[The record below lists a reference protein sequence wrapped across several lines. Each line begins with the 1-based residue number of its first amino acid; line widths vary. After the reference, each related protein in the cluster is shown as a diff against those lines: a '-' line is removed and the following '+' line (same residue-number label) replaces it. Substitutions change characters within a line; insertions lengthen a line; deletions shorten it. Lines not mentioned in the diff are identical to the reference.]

1 MAYLTPDAEKI
12 RADLLRD
19 LKNQLPDADTAPD
32 SDYFV
37 RASSVASVAEGLYQH
52 QAWVVRQIFP
62 DTADSDYLALHA
74 RTRGLKKKSPTTA
87 KGLAGISGSP
97 GSVLPAGSQIRGERL
112 AITTTADVKLTVGTA
127 DVPVAAIQS
136 GVSGNLDTPVMAE
149 LVSAPMG
156 INGRV
161 VVKSLAGGT
170 DEESDGELLD
180 RLLDIIRRPPAGG
193 NQYDYRRWAMEV
205 PGVSSAWVYPIR
217 RGAGTV
223 DIAITSAGGLAS
235 DEIIRNVQAHIDD
248 VRPVTARNALVLS
261 PQLRRIDFD
270 VIIRAEGVTLEQ
282 LRPDVER
289 TIRDAMARIAP
300 GQPLIRSN
308 IETLISLLPGVT
320 DRTIVTPA
328 ANVIAQV
335 DGKRLEWLLPGVIS
349 VRDK

>member
-19 LKNQLPDADTAPD
+19 LKNQLPDADIAPD

-62 DTADSDYLALHA
+62 DTSDSDYLALHA
-74 RTRGLKKKSPTTA
+74 RTRGLKRKPPTTA

-112 AITTTADVKLTVGTA
+112 AVTTTADVKLTAGTA
-127 DVPVAAIQS
+127 DVPVTAVQS
-136 GVSGNLDTPVMAE
+136 GVSGNLDTQVLAE

-161 VVKSLAGGT
+161 VVKSLVGGT
-170 DEESDGELLD
+170 DEESDGELLE

-193 NQYDYRRWAMEV
+193 NRYDYRRWAMEV

-270 VIIRAEGVTLEQ
+270 VIVKAEGVTLEQ
-282 LRPDVER
+282 LRPEVEK

-328 ANVIAQV
+328 GNVIAQV
-335 DGKRLEWLLPGVIS
+335 DGKHLEWLLPGVIS

>member
-19 LKNQLPDADTAPD
+19 LKNQLPDADTGKD
-32 SDYFV
+32 SDFYV

-74 RTRGLKKKSPTTA
+74 RTRGLKKKPPTTA
-87 KGLAGISGSP
+87 KGLADISGSP
-97 GSVLPAGSQIRGERL
+97 GSVLPAGSQIRGENL
-112 AITTTADVKLTVGTA
+112 AIMTTADVKFTTGTA
-127 DVPVAAIQS
+127 QAPVTAIQS
-136 GVSGNLDTPVMAE
+136 GTSGNLAAPVVAE

-156 INGRV
+156 VNGRV
-161 VVKSLAGGT
+161 VVKFLAGGT

-193 NQYDYRRWAMEV
+193 NQYDYRRWAMET
-205 PGVSSAWVYPIR
+205 PGVTSAWVYPVR
-217 RGAGTV
+217 RGVGTV

-261 PQLRRIDFD
+261 PQLRYVDFD
-270 VIIRAEGVTLEQ
+270 VIVKAEGVTLEQ

-289 TIRDAMARIAP
+289 TIRGAMTRIAP
-300 GQPLIRSN
+300 GQPLIRSS

-335 DGKRLEWLLPGVIS
+335 DGKHLEWLLPGVIN
-349 VRDK
+349 VRAK

>member
-19 LKNQLPDADTAPD
+19 LKNQLPDADIAPD

-62 DTADSDYLALHA
+62 DTSDSDYLALHA
-74 RTRGLKKKSPTTA
+74 RTRGLKKKPPTTA

-112 AITTTADVKLTVGTA
+112 AVTTTADVKLTAGTA
-127 DVPVAAIQS
+127 DVPVTAVQS
-136 GVSGNLDTPVMAE
+136 GVSGNLDTQVMAE

-161 VVKSLAGGT
+161 VVKSLVGGT
-170 DEESDGELLD
+170 DEENDGELLD

-193 NQYDYRRWAMEV
+193 NRYDYRRWAMEV

-217 RGAGTV
+217 RGTGTV

-270 VIIRAEGVTLEQ
+270 VIVKVEGVTLEQ

-328 ANVIAQV
+328 GNVIAQV
-335 DGKRLEWLLPGVIS
+335 DGKRLEWLLSGVIS

>member
-19 LKNQLPDADTAPD
+19 LKNQLPDADIAPD

-62 DTADSDYLALHA
+62 DTSDSDYLALHA
-74 RTRGLKKKSPTTA
+74 RTRGLKKKPPTTA

-97 GSVLPAGSQIRGERL
+97 GSVLPAGSQIRGESL
-112 AITTTADVKLTVGTA
+112 AVTTTADVKLTAGTA
-127 DVPVAAIQS
+127 DVPVSSIQS

-149 LVSAPMG
+149 LVSAPIG

-193 NQYDYRRWAMEV
+193 NRYDYRRWAMEV

-270 VIIRAEGVTLEQ
+270 VIVKAEGVTLEQ

>member
-62 DTADSDYLALHA
+62 DTSDSDYLALHA
-74 RTRGLKKKSPTTA
+74 RTRGLKKKPPTTA

-97 GSVLPAGSQIRGERL
+97 GSVLPAGSQIRGESL
-112 AITTTADVKLTVGTA
+112 AVTTTADVKLTAGTA
-127 DVPVAAIQS
+127 DVPVTAIQS
-136 GVSGNLDTPVMAE
+136 GVSGNLDTQVMAE

-161 VVKSLAGGT
+161 VVKSLTGGT

-193 NQYDYRRWAMEV
+193 NRYDYRRWAMEV

-270 VIIRAEGVTLEQ
+270 VIVKAEGVTLEQ

>member
-19 LKNQLPDADTAPD
+19 LKNQLPDADIAPD

-62 DTADSDYLALHA
+62 DTSDSDYLALHA
-74 RTRGLKKKSPTTA
+74 RTRGLKKKPPTTA

-97 GSVLPAGSQIRGERL
+97 GSVLPAGSQIRGEGL
-112 AITTTADVKLTVGTA
+112 SITTTTDVKLTTGTA
-127 DVPVAAIQS
+127 DVPVTALQS
-136 GVSGNLDTPVMAE
+136 GVSGNLASPVTAE

-193 NQYDYRRWAMEV
+193 NRYDYRRWAMEV

-270 VIIRAEGVTLEQ
+270 VIVKAEGVTLER
-282 LRPDVER
+282 LRTDVER

-335 DGKRLEWLLPGVIS
+335 DGKRLEWLLPGVIR
-349 VRDK
+349 VRDR

>member
-19 LKNQLPDADTAPD
+19 LKNQLPDADTGPD
-32 SDYFV
+32 SDFYV

-74 RTRGLKKKSPTTA
+74 RTRGLKKKPPTTA
-87 KGLAGISGSP
+87 KGQADISGSP
-97 GSVLPAGSQIRGERL
+97 GSVLPAGSQIRGENL
-112 AITTTADVKLTVGTA
+112 AIMTTADVKFTTGTA
-127 DVPVAAIQS
+127 QSPVTAIQS
-136 GVSGNLDTPVMAE
+136 GASGNLAAPVVAE

-156 INGRV
+156 VNGRV

-193 NQYDYRRWAMEV
+193 NQYDYRRWAMET
-205 PGVSSAWVYPIR
+205 PGVTSAWVYPIR
-217 RGAGTV
+217 RGVGTV

-235 DEIIRNVQAHIDD
+235 DEVIRNVQAHIDD

-261 PQLRRIDFD
+261 PQLRYVDFD
-270 VIIRAEGVTLEQ
+270 VIVKAEGVTLEQ
-282 LRPDVER
+282 LRPEVEK
-289 TIRDAMARIAP
+289 TIRGAMTRIAP
-300 GQPLIRSN
+300 GQPLIRSS

-335 DGKRLEWLLPGVIS
+335 DGKHLEWLLPGVIN
-349 VRDK
+349 VRAK

>member
-19 LKNQLPDADTAPD
+19 LKNQLPDADIAPD

-62 DTADSDYLALHA
+62 DTSDSDYLALHA
-74 RTRGLKKKSPTTA
+74 RTRGLKKKPPTTA

-97 GSVLPAGSQIRGERL
+97 GSVLPAGSQIRGEGL
-112 AITTTADVKLTVGTA
+112 AITTTADVKLTAGTA
-127 DVPVAAIQS
+127 DVPVTAVQS
-136 GVSGNLDTPVMAE
+136 GVSGNLAALVMAE

-270 VIIRAEGVTLEQ
+270 VIVKAEGVTLEQ

-289 TIRDAMARIAP
+289 TIRGAMARIAP

-328 ANVIAQV
+328 GNVIAQV

>member
-97 GSVLPAGSQIRGERL
+97 GSVLPAGSQIRGENL
-112 AITTTADVKLTVGTA
+112 AITTTADVKLTAGTA
-127 DVPVAAIQS
+127 DVPVTAIQS
-136 GVSGNLDTPVMAE
+136 GVSGNLDTQVMAE

-270 VIIRAEGVTLEQ
+270 VIVKVEGVTLEQ

>member
-19 LKNQLPDADTAPD
+19 LKNQLPDADIAPD

-62 DTADSDYLALHA
+62 DTSDSDYLALHA
-74 RTRGLKKKSPTTA
+74 RTRGLKKKPPTTA

-97 GSVLPAGSQIRGERL
+97 GSVLPAGSQIRGEGL
-112 AITTTADVKLTVGTA
+112 AITTTADVKLTAGTA
-127 DVPVAAIQS
+127 DVPVSSIQS
-136 GVSGNLDTPVMAE
+136 GASGNLDTPVMAE

-193 NQYDYRRWAMEV
+193 NRYDYRRWAMEV

-270 VIIRAEGVTLEQ
+270 VIVKAEGVTLEQ

>member
-1 MAYLTPDAEKI
+1 MAYLTPDAEQI

-19 LKNQLPDADTAPD
+19 LKNQLPDADTGPD
-32 SDYFV
+32 SDYYV

-62 DTADSDYLALHA
+62 DTSDSDYLALHA
-74 RTRGLKKKSPTTA
+74 RTRGLKKKPPTTA
-87 KGLAGISGSP
+87 RGLADISGSS
-97 GSVLPAGSQIRGERL
+97 GSMLPAGSQIRGENL
-112 AITTTADVKLTVGTA
+112 AVMTTADVTFTGGMA
-127 DVPVAAIQS
+127 EAPVTAIQS
-136 GVSGNLDTPVMAE
+136 GSSGNLTSPVMAE

-156 INGRV
+156 VNGRV
-161 VVKSLAGGT
+161 VVKCLAGGT

-205 PGVSSAWVYPIR
+205 PGVTSAWVYPVR
-217 RGAGTV
+217 RGVGTV

-248 VRPVTARNALVLS
+248 IRPVTAKNALVLS
-261 PQLRRIDFD
+261 PQLRYVDFD
-270 VIIRAEGVTLEQ
+270 VIVKAQGVPLEQ
-282 LRPDVER
+282 LRPEVDKTVR
-289 TIRDAMARIAP
+289 GAMARIAP
-300 GQPLIRSN
+300 GQPLIRSS

-328 ANVIAQV
+328 ANVIARV
-335 DGKRLEWLLPGVIS
+335 DGTRLEWLLPGTVT

>member
-12 RADLLRD
+12 RANLLRD
-19 LKNQLPDADTAPD
+19 LKNQLPDADITPD

-62 DTADSDYLALHA
+62 DTSDSDYLALHA
-74 RTRGLKKKSPTTA
+74 RTRGLKRKPPTTA

-112 AITTTADVKLTVGTA
+112 AVTTTADVKLTAGTA
-127 DVPVAAIQS
+127 DVPVTAVQS
-136 GVSGNLDTPVMAE
+136 GVSGNLDTQVMAE

-161 VVKSLAGGT
+161 VVKSLVGGT

-193 NQYDYRRWAMEV
+193 NRYDYRRWAMEV

-261 PQLRRIDFD
+261 PQLRRVDFD
-270 VIIRAEGVTLEQ
+270 VIVKAEGVTMEQ

-320 DRTIVTPA
+320 DRTIVTPV

>member
-19 LKNQLPDADTAPD
+19 LKNQLPDADIAPD

-62 DTADSDYLALHA
+62 DTSDSDYLALHA
-74 RTRGLKKKSPTTA
+74 RTRGLKKKPPTTA

-112 AITTTADVKLTVGTA
+112 AVTTTADVKLTAGTA
-127 DVPVAAIQS
+127 DVPVTAVQS
-136 GVSGNLDTPVMAE
+136 GVSGNLDTQVMAE

-161 VVKSLAGGT
+161 VVKSLVGGT

-193 NQYDYRRWAMEV
+193 NRYDYRRWAMEV
-205 PGVSSAWVYPIR
+205 PGVSNAWVYPIR

-270 VIIRAEGVTLEQ
+270 VIVKVEGVTLEQ

-328 ANVIAQV
+328 GNVIAQV

>member
-19 LKNQLPDADTAPD
+19 LKNQLPDADIAPD

-62 DTADSDYLALHA
+62 DTSDSDYLALHA
-74 RTRGLKKKSPTTA
+74 RTRGLKKKPPTTA

-112 AITTTADVKLTVGTA
+112 AVTTTADVKLTAGTA
-127 DVPVAAIQS
+127 DVPVTAVQS
-136 GVSGNLDTPVMAE
+136 GVSGNLDTQVMAE

-161 VVKSLAGGT
+161 VVKSLVGGT

-193 NQYDYRRWAMEV
+193 NRYDYRRWAMEV

-270 VIIRAEGVTLEQ
+270 VIVKAEGVTLEQ

-328 ANVIAQV
+328 GNVIAQV
-335 DGKRLEWLLPGVIS
+335 DGKHLEWLLPGAIN

>member
-19 LKNQLPDADTAPD
+19 LKNQLPDADIAPD

-62 DTADSDYLALHA
+62 DTSDSDYLALHA
-74 RTRGLKKKSPTTA
+74 RTRGLKKKPPTTA

-97 GSVLPAGSQIRGERL
+97 GSVLPAGSQIRGEGL
-112 AITTTADVKLTVGTA
+112 SITTTTDVKLTTGTA
-127 DVPVAAIQS
+127 DVPVTAIQS
-136 GVSGNLDTPVMAE
+136 GVSGNLDTQVMAE

-193 NQYDYRRWAMEV
+193 NRYDYRRWAMEV

-270 VIIRAEGVTLEQ
+270 VIVKAEGVTLER
-282 LRPDVER
+282 LRTDVER
-289 TIRDAMARIAP
+289 TIRDAIARIAP

-335 DGKRLEWLLPGVIS
+335 DGKRLEWLLPGVIR
-349 VRDK
+349 VRDR

>member
-19 LKNQLPDADTAPD
+19 LKNQLPDADIAPD

-62 DTADSDYLALHA
+62 DTSDSDYLALHA
-74 RTRGLKKKSPTTA
+74 RTRGLKKKPPTTA

-97 GSVLPAGSQIRGERL
+97 GSVLPAGSQIRGEGL
-112 AITTTADVKLTVGTA
+112 AITTTTDVKLTAGTA
-127 DVPVAAIQS
+127 DVPVTAIQS
-136 GVSGNLDTPVMAE
+136 GVSGNLASPVTAE

-193 NQYDYRRWAMEV
+193 NRYDYRRWAMEV

-270 VIIRAEGVTLEQ
+270 VIVKAEGVTLER
-282 LRPDVER
+282 LRTDVER

-335 DGKRLEWLLPGVIS
+335 DGKRLEWLLPGVIR
-349 VRDK
+349 VRDR

>member
-19 LKNQLPDADTAPD
+19 LKNQLPDADIAPD

-62 DTADSDYLALHA
+62 DTSDSDYLALHA
-74 RTRGLKKKSPTTA
+74 RTRGLKKKPPTTA

-112 AITTTADVKLTVGTA
+112 AVTTTADVKLTAGTA
-127 DVPVAAIQS
+127 DVPVTAVQS
-136 GVSGNLDTPVMAE
+136 GVSGNLDTQVMAE

-156 INGRV
+156 INDRV
-161 VVKSLAGGT
+161 VVKSLVGGT

-193 NQYDYRRWAMEV
+193 NRYDYRRWAMEV
-205 PGVSSAWVYPIR
+205 PGVSNAWVYPIR

-270 VIIRAEGVTLEQ
+270 VIVKVEGVTLEQ

-328 ANVIAQV
+328 GNVIAQV

>member
-19 LKNQLPDADTAPD
+19 LKNQLPDADIAPD

-62 DTADSDYLALHA
+62 DTSDSDYLALHA
-74 RTRGLKKKSPTTA
+74 RTRGLKRKPPTTA

-112 AITTTADVKLTVGTA
+112 AVTTTADVKLTAGTA
-127 DVPVAAIQS
+127 DVPVTAVQS
-136 GVSGNLDTPVMAE
+136 GVSGNLDTQVIAE

-161 VVKSLAGGT
+161 VVKSLVGGT
-170 DEESDGELLD
+170 DEENDGELLD

-270 VIIRAEGVTLEQ
+270 VIVKAEGVTLEQ

-328 ANVIAQV
+328 GNVIAQV
-335 DGKRLEWLLPGVIS
+335 DDKHLEWLLPGAIN

>member
-19 LKNQLPDADTAPD
+19 LKNQLPDADITPD

-62 DTADSDYLALHA
+62 DTSDSDYLALHA
-74 RTRGLKKKSPTTA
+74 RTRGLKRKPPTTA

-112 AITTTADVKLTVGTA
+112 AVTTTADVKLTAGTA
-127 DVPVAAIQS
+127 DVPVTAVQS
-136 GVSGNLDTPVMAE
+136 GVSGNLDTQVTAE

-161 VVKSLAGGT
+161 VVKSLVGGT

-193 NQYDYRRWAMEV
+193 NRYDYRRWAMEV

-270 VIIRAEGVTLEQ
+270 VIVKAEGVTLEQ

-289 TIRDAMARIAP
+289 TIRAAMARIAP

-328 ANVIAQV
+328 GNVIAQV

>member
-1 MAYLTPDAEKI
+1 MAYLTPAAEKI

-19 LKNQLPDADTAPD
+19 LKNQLPDTDTGPD
-32 SDYFV
+32 SDYYV

-62 DTADSDYLALHA
+62 DTADSDYLLLHA
-74 RTRGLKKKSPTTA
+74 RTRGLQKKPPTTA
-87 KGLAGISGSP
+87 RGTADISGSP
-97 GSVLPAGSQIRGERL
+97 GSRLPAGSQIRGEGL
-112 AITTTADVKLTVGTA
+112 AVMTTADVTFTSDTA
-127 DVPVAAIQS
+127 EAPVTATQS
-136 GVSGNLDTPVMAE
+136 GVSGNLDTPVLAE

-156 INGRV
+156 VNGRV
-161 VVKSLAGGT
+161 IVKSLTGGT
-170 DEESDGELLD
+170 DEESDAELLD

-193 NQYDYRRWAMEV
+193 NRYDYRRWAMET
-205 PGVSSAWVYPIR
+205 PGVTSAWVYPIR
-217 RGAGTV
+217 RGVGTV

-261 PQLRRIDFD
+261 PQLVRVDFD
-270 VIIRAEGVTLEQ
+270 VVVQAQGVMLEV
-282 LRPDVER
+282 LRPEVENA
-289 TIRDAMARIAP
+289 IRGAMARIAP

-335 DGKRLEWLLPGVIS
+335 DGKHLEWLLPGLIN
-349 VRDK
+349 VRAK

>member
-37 RASSVASVAEGLYQH
+37 RASSVASVAEGVYQH

-74 RTRGLKKKSPTTA
+74 RTRGLKKKPPTTA
-87 KGLAGISGSP
+87 TGLAGISGSP
-97 GSVLPAGSQIRGERL
+97 GSVLPAGSQIRGEGL
-112 AITTTADVKLTVGTA
+112 AVTTIADVKLAAVTA
-127 DVPVAAIQS
+127 DVPVTAIQS
-136 GVSGNLDTPVMAE
+136 GISGNLDSPVMAE

-156 INGRV
+156 INDRV
-161 VVKSLAGGT
+161 IVKSLAGGT

-270 VIIRAEGVTLEQ
+270 VIVKAEGVTPEQ

-300 GQPLIRSN
+300 GRPLIRSN

-328 ANVIAQV
+328 GNVIAQV

>member
-1 MAYLTPDAEKI
+1 MAYLTPDAEQI

-19 LKNQLPDADTAPD
+19 LKNQLPDADTGPD
-32 SDYFV
+32 SDYYV

-62 DTADSDYLALHA
+62 DTSDSDYLALHA
-74 RTRGLKKKSPTTA
+74 RTRGLKRKPPTTA
-87 KGLAGISGSP
+87 RGLADISGSP
-97 GSVLPAGSQIRGERL
+97 GAMLPAGSQIRGENL
-112 AITTTADVKLTVGTA
+112 AVMTTADVTFTGGTA
-127 DVPVAAIQS
+127 EAPVTAIQS
-136 GVSGNLDTPVMAE
+136 GSSGNLTSPVMAE

-156 INGRV
+156 VNGRV
-161 VVKSLAGGT
+161 VVKALAGGT

-205 PGVSSAWVYPIR
+205 PGVTSAWVYPVR
-217 RGAGTV
+217 RGVGTV

-261 PQLRRIDFD
+261 PQLRYVDFD
-270 VIIRAEGVTLEQ
+270 VIVKARGVPLEQ
-282 LRPDVER
+282 LRPEVDKTVR
-289 TIRDAMARIAP
+289 GAMVRIAP
-300 GQPLIRSN
+300 GQPLIRSS

-328 ANVIAQV
+328 ANVIARV
-335 DGKRLEWLLPGVIS
+335 DGRHLEWLLPGTVT

>member
-37 RASSVASVAEGLYQH
+37 RASSAASVAEGLYQH

-62 DTADSDYLALHA
+62 DTSDSDYLALHA
-74 RTRGLKKKSPTTA
+74 RTRGLKKKPPTTA

-97 GSVLPAGSQIRGERL
+97 GSVLPAGSQIRGENL
-112 AITTTADVKLTVGTA
+112 AITTTADVKLTAGTA
-127 DVPVAAIQS
+127 DVPVTAVQS
-136 GVSGNLDTPVMAE
+136 GVSGNLDTQVTAE

-193 NQYDYRRWAMEV
+193 NRYDYRRWAMET
-205 PGVSSAWVYPIR
+205 PGVTSAWVYPIR
-217 RGAGTV
+217 RGVGTV

-270 VIIRAEGVTLEQ
+270 VIVKAEGVTMEQ

-328 ANVIAQV
+328 GNVIAQV
-335 DGKRLEWLLPGVIS
+335 DGKHLEWLLPGVIS

>member
-19 LKNQLPDADTAPD
+19 LKNQLPDADIAPD

-62 DTADSDYLALHA
+62 DTSDSDYLALHA
-74 RTRGLKKKSPTTA
+74 RTRGLKKKPPTTA

-112 AITTTADVKLTVGTA
+112 AVTTTADVKLTAGTA
-127 DVPVAAIQS
+127 DVPVTAIQS
-136 GVSGNLDTPVMAE
+136 GVSGNLDTQVMAE

-193 NQYDYRRWAMEV
+193 NRYDYRRWAMEV

-270 VIIRAEGVTLEQ
+270 VIVKAEGVTLEQ

>member
-19 LKNQLPDADTAPD
+19 LKNQLPDADIAPD

-62 DTADSDYLALHA
+62 DTSDSDYLALHA
-74 RTRGLKKKSPTTA
+74 RTRGLKKKPPTTA

-97 GSVLPAGSQIRGERL
+97 GSVLPAGSQIRGESL
-112 AITTTADVKLTVGTA
+112 AVTTTADVKLTAGTA
-127 DVPVAAIQS
+127 DVPVTAIQS
-136 GVSGNLDTPVMAE
+136 GVSGNLDTQVMAE

-193 NQYDYRRWAMEV
+193 NRYDYRRWAMEV

-270 VIIRAEGVTLEQ
+270 VIVKAEGVTLEQ

>member
-62 DTADSDYLALHA
+62 DTSDSDYLALHA
-74 RTRGLKKKSPTTA
+74 RTRGLKRKPPTTA

-97 GSVLPAGSQIRGERL
+97 GSVLPAGSQIRGENL
-112 AITTTADVKLTVGTA
+112 AVTTTADVKLTAGMA
-127 DVPVAAIQS
+127 DVPVTAIQS
-136 GVSGNLDTPVMAE
+136 GVSGNLDTQVMAE

-161 VVKSLAGGT
+161 VVKSLMGGT

-193 NQYDYRRWAMEV
+193 NRYDYRRWAMEV

-248 VRPVTARNALVLS
+248 
-261 PQLRRIDFD
+261 
-270 VIIRAEGVTLEQ
+270 
-282 LRPDVER
+282 
-289 TIRDAMARIAP
+289 
-300 GQPLIRSN
+300 
-308 IETLISLLPGVT
+308 
-320 DRTIVTPA
+320 
-328 ANVIAQV
+328 
-335 DGKRLEWLLPGVIS
+335 
-349 VRDK
+349 

>member
-74 RTRGLKKKSPTTA
+74 RTRGLKKKPPTTA
-87 KGLAGISGSP
+87 KGLVGISGSP
-97 GSVLPAGSQIRGERL
+97 GSVLPAGSQIRGENL
-112 AITTTADVKLTVGTA
+112 AVTTTADVKLTAGTA
-127 DVPVAAIQS
+127 DVPVTAIQS
-136 GVSGNLDTPVMAE
+136 GVSGNLDTQVAAE

-193 NQYDYRRWAMEV
+193 NRYDYRRWAMET
-205 PGVSSAWVYPIR
+205 PGVTSAWVYPIR
-217 RGAGTV
+217 RGVGTV

-270 VIIRAEGVTLEQ
+270 VIVKAEGVTLEQ

-320 DRTIVTPA
+320 DRMIVTPA
-328 ANVIAQV
+328 ANVTARV
-335 DGKRLEWLLPGVIS
+335 DGKHLEWLLPGLIN
-349 VRDK
+349 VRAK

>member
-19 LKNQLPDADTAPD
+19 LKNQLPDADIAPD

-74 RTRGLKKKSPTTA
+74 RTRGLKKKPPTTA

-97 GSVLPAGSQIRGERL
+97 GSVLPAGSQIRGENL
-112 AITTTADVKLTVGTA
+112 AVTTTTDVKLTAGTA
-127 DVPVAAIQS
+127 DVPVTAVQS
-136 GVSGNLDTPVMAE
+136 GVSGNLDTQVMAE

-161 VVKSLAGGT
+161 VVKSLVGGT

-193 NQYDYRRWAMEV
+193 NRYDYRRWAMEV

-270 VIIRAEGVTLEQ
+270 VIIKAEGVTPEQ

-320 DRTIVTPA
+320 DRTIVTPTG
-328 ANVIAQV
+328 NVIAQV

>member
-1 MAYLTPDAEKI
+1 MAYLTPDAEQI

-19 LKNQLPDADTAPD
+19 LKNQLPDADTGPD
-32 SDYFV
+32 SDYYV

-62 DTADSDYLALHA
+62 DTSDSDYLALHA
-74 RTRGLKKKSPTTA
+74 RTRGLKKKPPTTA
-87 KGLAGISGSP
+87 RGLADISGSP
-97 GSVLPAGSQIRGERL
+97 GAMLPAGSQIRGENL
-112 AITTTADVKLTVGTA
+112 AVMTTADVTFTGGTA
-127 DVPVAAIQS
+127 EAPVTAIQS
-136 GVSGNLDTPVMAE
+136 GSSGNLASPVMAE

-156 INGRV
+156 VNGRV
-161 VVKSLAGGT
+161 VVKALAGGT

-180 RLLDIIRRPPAGG
+180 RLLDVIRRPPAGG

-205 PGVSSAWVYPIR
+205 PGVTSAWVYPVR
-217 RGAGTV
+217 RGVGTV

-248 VRPVTARNALVLS
+248 IRPVTARNALVLS
-261 PQLRRIDFD
+261 PQLRYVDFD
-270 VIIRAEGVTLEQ
+270 VIVKAQGVPLEQ
-282 LRPDVER
+282 LRPDVDKTVR
-289 TIRDAMARIAP
+289 GAMARIAP
-300 GQPLIRSN
+300 GQPLIRSS

-328 ANVIAQV
+328 ANVIARV
-335 DGKRLEWLLPGVIS
+335 DGRHLEWLLPGTVT

>member
-19 LKNQLPDADTAPD
+19 LKNQLPDADTGPD
-32 SDYFV
+32 SDYYV

-74 RTRGLKKKSPTTA
+74 RTRGLKKKPPTTA
-87 KGLAGISGSP
+87 KGLADISGSP
-97 GSVLPAGSQIRGERL
+97 GSTLAAGSQIRGENL
-112 AITTTADVKLTVGTA
+112 AVMTTADVKFTGSTA
-127 DVPVAAIQS
+127 EAPVTAVQS
-136 GVSGNLDTPVMAE
+136 GASGNLVSPVMAE

-156 INGRV
+156 VNGRV
-161 VVKSLAGGT
+161 VVKSLTGGT

-205 PGVSSAWVYPIR
+205 PGVTSAWVYPVR
-217 RGAGTV
+217 RGVGTV

-261 PQLRRIDFD
+261 PQLRRVDFD
-270 VIIRAEGVTLEQ
+270 VVVQAQGVTLEQ
-282 LRPDVER
+282 LRPEVEK
-289 TIRDAMARIAP
+289 TIRGAMARIAP
-300 GQPLIRSN
+300 GQPLIRSS

-320 DRTIVTPA
+320 DRTIVTPT

-349 VRDK
+349 VRAK

>member
-19 LKNQLPDADTAPD
+19 LKNQLPDADITPD

-62 DTADSDYLALHA
+62 DTSDSDYLALHA
-74 RTRGLKKKSPTTA
+74 RTRGLKKKPPTTA

-112 AITTTADVKLTVGTA
+112 AVTTTADVKLTAGTA
-127 DVPVAAIQS
+127 DVPVTAVQS
-136 GVSGNLDTPVMAE
+136 GVSGNLDTQVMAE

-161 VVKSLAGGT
+161 VVKSLVGGT
-170 DEESDGELLD
+170 NEESDGELLD

-193 NQYDYRRWAMEV
+193 NRYDYRRWAMEV
-205 PGVSSAWVYPIR
+205 PGVSNAWVYPIR

-270 VIIRAEGVTLEQ
+270 VIVKVEGVTLEQ

-328 ANVIAQV
+328 GNVIAQV